1 MSRWIHVLARLVAVL
16 CWLSAIAL
24 VVAYALR
31 GVSLSLGS
39 TPASSILHLGTEGA
53 SVAARVAALPGVLA
67 LVSLL
72 VVMARLFSLFARGE
86 LLSGRTAALF
96 EWVARL
102 VALSVLLAWL
112 TPLLEIAITRT
123 LGGPAPG
130 AVPLTLADL
139 AFFLLSLALLVLAR
153 VQRVA
158 VARSDEL
165 AEIL

>member
-1 MSRWIHVLARLVAVL
+1 MSKRISLLSRLLVVL
-16 CWLSAIAL
+16 CWLSAAAL

-39 TPASSILHLGTEGA
+39 TPASSVLNLGTEGA
-53 SVAARVAALPGVLA
+53 AVAARAAALPGAVS
-67 LVSLL
+67 LVALL
-72 VVMARLFSLFARGE
+72 VVTARLFQLFARGE
-86 LLSGRTAALF
+86 LLSRRTAALF
-96 EWVARL
+96 EWIARL
-102 VALSVLLAWL
+102 LALSVFLAWL
-112 TPLLEIAITRT
+112 TPLMEVAITRT

-139 AFFLLSLALLVLAR
+139 AFFLLSLALLVLAH

-158 VARSDEL
+158 VERSDEL